1 MIRYEVLIVT
11 VPEITSDESSALEMQ
26 LGKLIEEH
34 KGKLISL
41 DRWGKYRLAYQVRAN
56 DYGVYFLL
64 RFETGE
70 EGGKELLTAVYNFLT
85 VKYNELVM
93 RHLVVKLD
101 PKASLVYQRPESL
114 EETPSK
120 GVDSYLKNKRMGGL
134 HDSVMNHDDGNDEDT
149 MHAEL

>member
-1 MIRYEVLIVT
+1 MLRYEVLVVT

-34 KGKLISL
+34 KSTLMSF
-41 DRWGKYRLAYQVRAN
+41 DRWGKYRLAYPVRGN

-64 RFETGE
+64 RFETVE
-70 EGGKELLTAVYNFLT
+70 DHVHALLSALATLLT

-101 PKASLVYQRPESL
+101 PKASLTYQRPESL
-114 EETPSK
+114 EEAPGK
-120 GVDSYLKNKRMGGL
+120 GVDSFIKNKRFGSASDANAAMQDL
-134 HDSVMNHDDGNDEDT
+134 NDEDSLT
-149 MHAEL
+149 GEL